1 MSKILA
7 FAGSNSSQSINH
19 ELVSYVV
26 NQLIDE
32 EVKLIR
38 LTDYHLPIY
47 QIDHEQE
54 KGFPEDL
61 EKLYDEIKAAN
72 ALIIS
77 VNEHNGMVSS
87 FFKNVLDWLSR
98 LDRDFLAS
106 KKVLLM
112 STSTGDNA
120 ASASRAYV
128 EIAVERYQ
136 GHLVSSFGFPSFPD
150 NFDQE
155 KKKIT
160 NEALEL
166 GVKDTLSQFQ
176 QEITLE

>member
-54 KGFPEDL
+54 K
-61 EKLYDEIKAAN
+61 
-72 ALIIS
+72 
-77 VNEHNGMVSS
+77 
-87 FFKNVLDWLSR
+87 
-98 LDRDFLAS
+98 DF
-106 KKVLLM
+106 
-112 STSTGDNA
+112 
-120 ASASRAYV
+120 
-128 EIAVERYQ
+128 
-136 GHLVSSFGFPSFPD
+136 
-150 NFDQE
+150 
-155 KKKIT
+155 
-160 NEALEL
+160 
-166 GVKDTLSQFQ
+166 
-176 QEITLE
+176 

>member
-61 EKLYDEIKAAN
+61 EKLYDEIKAAD

-98 LDRDFLAS
+98 LDRNFLAS

-112 STSTGDNA
+112 STSTGENA

-128 EIAVERYQ
+128 ETAIDCYKGEV
-136 GHLVSSFGFPSFPD
+136 LNSFGFPSFQD
-150 NFDQE
+150 NFDIE
-155 KKKIT
+155 KKEIT
-160 NEALEL
+160 DETLQL

-176 QEITLE
+176 QKIALG